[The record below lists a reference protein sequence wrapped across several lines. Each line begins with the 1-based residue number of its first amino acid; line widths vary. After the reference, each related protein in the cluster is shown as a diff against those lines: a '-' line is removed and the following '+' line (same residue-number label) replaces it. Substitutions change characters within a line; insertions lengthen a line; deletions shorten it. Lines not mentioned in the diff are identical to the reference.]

1 MLLQWRFFSAHP
13 QKRVW
18 GRRYVI
24 QILNGFPGREKL
36 CKYLKKLA
44 IICTNSLDFGNILN
58 AIHEPDVNVQTKY
71 ILPVRQLLHNVYYY
85 INLLAA
91 AAVV

>member
-1 MLLQWRFFSAHP
+1 MLLQWRFFSTHP

-24 QILNGFPGREKL
+24 QILNGFPRSETL
-36 CKYLKKLA
+36 CKYKKLA
-44 IICTNSLDFGNILN
+44 IIHPNSLDLGNILN
-58 AIHEPDVNVQTKY
+58 ATHEPDVNAQTKQ
-71 ILPVRQLLHNVYYY
+71 ILPVRQMLHNVYYY

-91 AAVV
+91 AVV